1 MCTACHF
8 IALKLSGGKF
18 QLDSKT
24 NIVEKET
31 WETFLIPNV
40 KSERLMY
47 FNSITKSFS
56 QHTFQNSD
64 VSKHIW
70 MANEDSNMV

>member
-31 WETFLIPNV
+31 WEKFLIPNV

-47 FNSITKSFS
+47 FNSITKEV
-56 QHTFQNSD
+56 FQSAYI
-64 VSKHIW
+64 SKQCRFQ
-70 MANEDSNMV
+70 AYLDGQ

>member
-24 NIVEKET
+24 NIVRKGHLGE
-31 WETFLIPNV
+31 V
-40 KSERLMY
+40 SH
-47 FNSITKSFS
+47 TKCE
-56 QHTFQNSD
+56 
-64 VSKHIW
+64 V
-70 MANEDSNMV
+70 

>member
-1 MCTACHF
+1 MCTVCHF

-31 WETFLIPNV
+31 
-40 KSERLMY
+40 
-47 FNSITKSFS
+47 
-56 QHTFQNSD
+56 
-64 VSKHIW
+64 
-70 MANEDSNMV
+70 